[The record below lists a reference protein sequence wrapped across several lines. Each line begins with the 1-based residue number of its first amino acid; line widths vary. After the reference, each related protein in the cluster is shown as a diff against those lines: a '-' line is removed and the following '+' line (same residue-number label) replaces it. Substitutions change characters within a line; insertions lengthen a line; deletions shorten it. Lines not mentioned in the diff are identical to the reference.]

1 MPRTEL
7 GVATTAFTITPS
19 DTTNVEA
26 QTRALYVGT
35 SGDINVTMKDGGEV
49 ILQSVPQGTMLFLSF
64 ARVNNTDTGA
74 SNLVAF
80 V

>member
-19 DTTNVEA
+19 DTTNVES

-35 SGDINVTMKDGGEV
+35 TGDINVTMKDGGEV
-49 ILQSVPQGTMLFLSF
+49 LLVGVPQGVTMYMSF
-64 ARVNNTDTGA
+64 ARVNNTDTSA

>member
-1 MPRTEL
+1 MPRAEL
-7 GVATTAFTITPS
+7 GVATTAFAITLS
-19 DTTNVEA
+19 DTTNVES

-35 SGDINVTMKDGGEV
+35 AGDINVTMKDGGEV

-64 ARVNNTDTGA
+64 ARINSTDTGA

>member
-1 MPRTEL
+1 MPRAEL
-7 GVATTAFTITPS
+7 GVATTAFAVTPS
-19 DTTNVEA
+19 DTTNVES

-35 SGDINVTMKDGGEV
+35 TGDINVTMKDGGEV
-49 ILQSVPQGTMLFLSF
+49 MLVAVPQGVTMYMSF
-64 ARVNNTDTGA
+64 ARVNNTDTSA